1 MGADPDGGRL
11 TSVAPR
17 PDTPERGGLDD
28 VVAAA
33 RDGEGW
39 AIAALYREIHPRLL
53 RYLRAREPRMAD
65 DLASEVWLD
74 VARGVTR
81 FSGGESD
88 FRRWLFTI
96 ARRRLVDH
104 RRRSARRRTHPVPS
118 ESLHHVADPSDVE
131 TEALDTVAAQDAI
144 VRLVQIL
151 PPDQAEVVILRVVG
165 GLSAEEAGKV
175 MGKRPGA
182 IRVLQHRALE
192 RLARELGA
200 SAVTGPNP
208 QSM

>member
-17 PDTPERGGLDD
+17 PDTPERGGLDN

-74 VARGVTR
+74 VAAGIWR
-81 FSGGESD
+81 FEGTEGG
-88 FRRWLFTI
+88 FRAWVFTI
-96 ARRRLVDH
+96 ARRRVID
-104 RRRSARRRTHPVPS
+104 ARRRAVRRP
-118 ESLHHVADPSDVE
+118 ADPLDGHDVPTRPAE
-131 TEALDTVAAQDAI
+131 DPEDVVLAALGAQAAVDRIAA
-144 VRLVQIL
+144 VLT
-151 PPDQAEVVILRVVG
+151 PDQAEVVLLRVLG
-165 GLSAEEAGKV
+165 GLAVAQVAEVLGKQPNAV
-175 MGKRPGA
+175 
-182 IRVLQHRALE
+182 RVIQHRALR
-192 RLARELGA
+192 RLAQHFTVAG
-200 SAVTGPNP
+200 TT
-208 QSM
+208 